1 MKEFHIAIRSF
12 ADARE
17 FVSVAAVQ
25 PFRVLVGND
34 AQLVDAKGFIGMAS
48 LDCRKPLKVL
58 CDSDTEGFLAFRD
71 QAGRF
76 LV

>member
-12 ADARE
+12 ADARA
-17 FVSVAAVQ
+17 FVTMAALQ

-34 AQLVDAKGFIGMAS
+34 AQTVDAKGFIGMAS
-48 LDCRKPLKVL
+48 LDCSKPLKVM
-58 CDSDTEGFLAFRD
+58 CDGDTEGVMAFRE